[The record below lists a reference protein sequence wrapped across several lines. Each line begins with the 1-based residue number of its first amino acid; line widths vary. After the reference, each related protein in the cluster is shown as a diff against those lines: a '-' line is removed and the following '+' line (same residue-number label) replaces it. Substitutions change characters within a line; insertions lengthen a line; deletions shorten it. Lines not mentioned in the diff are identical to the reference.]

1 MWDDHFNY
9 SNCKESGEQDWR
21 SGESTH
27 LPPLWPGFDSWTQ
40 HHKWAE
46 FVDSPFCSERFF
58 SGYSGFPL
66 SPKTNIWFDLI
77 CNLNNYCDMQVK
89 IIILISA
96 QYK

>member
-27 LPPLWPGFDSWTQ
+27 LPPLWPGIDSRTQ

-66 SPKTNIWFDLI
+66 SQKTNI
-77 CNLNNYCDMQVK
+77 
-89 IIILISA
+89 
-96 QYK
+96 